1 MTPLKK
7 LALAG
12 ALLAPIVAGAF
23 VYQDRDVADGGR
35 LFGQVLDLVQHRFV
49 DSVKAP
55 DLYEKAA
62 RGLITQLQDPYSE
75 LLSPKQLSEFT
86 KNTGGR
92 YGGIGMQIEEQ
103 PGKGVVVSTVFP
115 NTPAEAAG
123 IREGDMI
130 VGIDT
135 SVTRGWTSRKVAE
148 TITGVPG
155 SKVQVTFARAG
166 VSEAIRATFTRAI
179 IHVPAVR
186 HALMYDGGIG
196 YIKLNGFNET
206 SAREV
211 GTAVRRLM
219 TEGMKGLVLDLRSNP
234 GGYLEQALEMSNLF
248 LNQGQEIVSV
258 RGRNVDPQVY
268 LARQKPVAPTVPLV
282 ILTDQFSAS
291 ASEIVAGALQDHDRA
306 LLLGTT
312 SFGKGLV
319 QTLFNLDGGY
329 ALKMT
334 TQKWY
339 TPSGRSIQKDRK
351 FGADGQIADLAVDSV
366 ESDSARRAR
375 PQFKSDAGRLVYGG
389 GAITPDLIVKPDT
402 VSTAEQELRKV
413 TAPKQ
418 QEMYVTR
425 YDFALELKPRLTP
438 DFVVLPEWREEYYRR
453 LKAKGIVIDR
463 NAWDRAPGFVD
474 RQLEWLIARVAFGD
488 STAHRRTLDDD
499 VQLRT
504 ALELLRRGQTQRD
517 LFALA
522 TPPSKQ

>member
-7 LALAG
+7 AALVG
-12 ALLAPIVAGAF
+12 AILAPVVAGAF
-23 VYQDRDVADGGR
+23 VYQDREVADGGR

-49 DSVKAP
+49 DSVQAP

-62 RGLITQLQDPYSE
+62 RGLISQLQDPYSE

-92 YGGIGMQIEEQ
+92 YGGVGMSIEEQ
-103 PGKGVVVSTVFP
+103 PGRGVIVAKVFP
-115 NTPAEAAG
+115 GTPAEQAG
-123 IREGDMI
+123 IHEGDMI

-135 SVTRGWTSRKVAE
+135 AVTRGWTSRKVSE
-148 TITGVPG
+148 NITGVPG
-155 SKVQVTFARAG
+155 TKVQVTFARPG
-166 VSEAIRATFTRAI
+166 VAEPIRTTFTRAV
-179 IHVPAVR
+179 IHVPAVQYS
-186 HALMYDGGIG
+186 LMYEGNIG
-196 YIKLNGFNET
+196 YIKVQGFNET

-211 GTAVRRLM
+211 GAAMRRL
-219 TEGMKGLVLDLRSNP
+219 TSEGMKGLVLDLRSNP

-258 RGRNVDPQVY
+258 RGRNVEPQVY
-268 LARQKPVAPTVPLV
+268 VARQRPIAPTLPLV

-291 ASEIVAGALQDHDRA
+291 ASGIVAGALQDHDRA
-306 LLLGTT
+306 LLIGTT

-339 TPSGRSIQKDRK
+339 TPSGRSIQKERK
-351 FGADGQIADLAVDSV
+351 VGPDGQIVEVVDSV

-375 PQFKSDAGRLVYGG
+375 PQFKSDGGRIVYGG
-389 GAITPDLIVKPDT
+389 GAITPDLIVRPDT
-402 VSTAEQELRKV
+402 FTTVEQEFRKAS
-413 TAPKQ
+413 APKER
-418 QEMYVTR
+418 EMYVIR
-425 YDFALELKPRLTP
+425 YELAQDLKANLKP
-438 DFVVLPEWREEYYRR
+438 DFVVTSEMREDYYRR
-453 LKAKGIVIDR
+453 LKAKGIDVDR
-463 NAWDRAPGFVD
+463 KSLDRVPNYID
-474 RQLEWLIARVAFGD
+474 RQLEYAVARVAFGD

-504 ALELLRRGQTQRD
+504 ALDLLRKGQTQRD

-522 TPPSKQ
+522 TPPSR

>member
-7 LALAG
+7 AVLAG
-12 ALLAPIVAGAF
+12 AILVPFVAGAF
-23 VYQDRDVADGGR
+23 MIQDREVADGGR

-49 DSVKAP
+49 DSVQAP

-62 RGLITQLQDPYSE
+62 RGLINQLQDPYSE

-92 YGGIGMQIEEQ
+92 YGGIGMSIEEQ
-103 PGKGVVVSTVFP
+103 PGRGVIVAKVFAG
-115 NTPAEAAG
+115 TPAEQAG

-135 SVTRGWTSRKVAE
+135 ANTRAWTSRKVAE

-155 SKVQVTFARAG
+155 SKVQVTFARPG
-166 VSEAIRATFTRAI
+166 VAELIKNTFTRAV
-179 IHVPAVR
+179 IHVPAVQYS
-186 HALMYDGGIG
+186 LMYDGGIG
-196 YIKLNGFNET
+196 YIKVQGFNET

-211 GTAVRRLM
+211 GTAMQRL
-219 TEGMKGLVLDLRSNP
+219 TSQGMKGLVLDLRSNP

-268 LARQKPVAPTVPLV
+268 VARQRPVAATLPLV

-306 LLLGTT
+306 LLIGTT

-339 TPSGRSIQKDRK
+339 TPSGRSIQKERK
-351 FGADGQIADLAVDSV
+351 IGPDGQFVEVVDSV
-366 ESDSARRAR
+366 ESDSARKAR
-375 PQFKSDAGRLVYGG
+375 PQYKSDAGRIVYGG
-389 GAITPDLIVKPDT
+389 GAITPDLIIKPDTFSTIEQEFRRSMAPKDREMYVVRYEMAQELKPTVKPDF
-402 VSTAEQELRKV
+402 SV
-413 TAPKQ
+413 TQ
-418 QEMYVTR
+418 Q
-425 YDFALELKPRLTP
+425 
-438 DFVVLPEWREEYYRR
+438 WRDDYYRR
-453 LKAKGIVIDR
+453 LKARGVEV
-463 NAWDRAPGFVD
+463 DRATWDKVPRYID
-474 RQLEWLIARVAFGD
+474 RQLELAVARVAFGD
-488 STAHRRTLDDD
+488 STMQRRTLVDDP
-499 VQLRT
+499 QLRT
-504 ALELLRRGQTQRD
+504 ALDLLRKGQTQRE
-517 LFALA
+517 LFAIALPA
-522 TPPSKQ
+522 SKQ

>member
-7 LALAG
+7 AALAG
-12 ALLAPIVAGAF
+12 AILVPIVAGAF
-23 VYQDRDVADGGR
+23 MVQDQAVADGGR

-49 DSVKAP
+49 DSVQAP

-62 RGLITQLQDPYSE
+62 RGLVSQLQDPYSE

-92 YGGIGMQIEEQ
+92 YGGLGMTIEEQ
-103 PGKGVVVSTVFP
+103 PGRGVIVAKVFP
-115 NTPAEAAG
+115 GTPAEQAG
-123 IREGDMI
+123 IHEGDMI

-135 SVTRGWTSRKVAE
+135 ANTRGWSSRKVSDN
-148 TITGVPG
+148 ITGVPG
-155 SKVQVTFARAG
+155 TKVTVTFARPGIA
-166 VSEAIRATFTRAI
+166 EPIKNTFTRAV
-179 IHVPAVR
+179 IHVPAVQY
-186 HALMYDGGIG
+186 ALMYDGGIG
-196 YIKLNGFNET
+196 YIKVQGFNET

-211 GTAVRRLM
+211 GTAMRRL
-219 TEGMKGLVLDLRSNP
+219 TSEGMKGLVLDLRSNP

-258 RGRNVDPQVY
+258 RGRNVEPQVY
-268 LARQKPVAPTVPLV
+268 VARQRPVAPALPLV

-306 LLLGTT
+306 LLIGTT

-339 TPSGRSIQKDRK
+339 TPSGRSIQKERK
-351 FGADGQIADLAVDSV
+351 LGPDGQFLEIVDSV

-375 PQFKSDAGRLVYGG
+375 PQFKSDAGRVVYGG

-402 VSTAEQELRKV
+402 FSTVEQEFRRTV
-413 TAPKQ
+413 APKER
-418 QEMYVTR
+418 EMYVVR
-425 YDFALELKPRLTP
+425 YEMAQELKPSVKP
-438 DFVVLPEWREEYYRR
+438 DFAVQPQWREDYYRR
-453 LKAKGIVIDR
+453 IKARGVEIDKTL
-463 NAWDRAPGFVD
+463 WDKVPRYVD
-474 RQLEWLIARVAFGD
+474 RQLELAVARVAFGD
-488 STAHRRTLDDD
+488 STFQRRTLVDD

-504 ALELLRRGQTQRD
+504 ALDLLRKGQTQRD

-522 TPPSKQ
+522 LPANKQ

>member
-1 MTPLKK
+1 MKPLKK
-7 LALAG
+7 AALVG
-12 ALLAPIVAGAF
+12 AILAPVVAGAF
-23 VYQDRDVADGGR
+23 VYQDREVADGGR

-49 DSVKAP
+49 DSVQAP

-62 RGLITQLQDPYSE
+62 RGLISQLQDPYSE

-92 YGGIGMQIEEQ
+92 YGGVGMSIEEQ
-103 PGKGVVVSTVFP
+103 PGRGVIVAKVFP
-115 NTPAEAAG
+115 NTPAEQAG
-123 IREGDMI
+123 IHEGDMI

-135 SVTRGWTSRKVAE
+135 ANTRGWSSGKVAQ

-155 SKVQVTFARAG
+155 TKVQVTFARPS
-166 VSEAIRATFTRAI
+166 VTEPIRATFTRAV
-179 IHVPAVR
+179 IHVPAVPF
-186 HALMYDGGIG
+186 ALMYDGNIG
-196 YIKLNGFNET
+196 YIKVQGFNET
-206 SAREV
+206 SSREV
-211 GTAVRRLM
+211 SAAMRRL
-219 TEGMKGLVLDLRSNP
+219 TSEGMKGLVLDLRSNP

-248 LNQGQEIVSV
+248 LQQGQEIVSV
-258 RGRNVDPQVY
+258 RGRNVEPQIYV
-268 LARQKPVAPTVPLV
+268 ARQRPVAPTLPLV

-306 LLLGTT
+306 LLIGTT

-339 TPSGRSIQKDRK
+339 TPSGRSIQKERK
-351 FGADGQIADLAVDSV
+351 AGPDGQFVEAVDSV

-375 PQFKSDAGRLVYGG
+375 PQFKSDAGRIVYGG
-389 GAITPDLIVKPDT
+389 GAVTPDLIVKPDT
-402 VSTAEQELRKV
+402 FTTAEQEFRKAM
-413 TAPKQ
+413 APKER
-418 QEMYVTR
+418 EMYVIR
-425 YDFALELKPRLTP
+425 YELAQDLKGKVQP
-438 DFVVLPEWREEYYRR
+438 DFEVTQELRDNYYNRI
-453 LKAKGIVIDR
+453 KAKGIEFDR
-463 NAWDRAPGFVD
+463 KAADRVPRYID
-474 RQLEWLIARVAFGD
+474 RQLEYAVARVAFGD

-504 ALELLRRGQTQRD
+504 ALDLLRKGQTQRD

-522 TPPSKQ
+522 TPPSR

>member
-1 MTPLKK
+1 MTSFKK
-7 LALAG
+7 A
-12 ALLAPIVAGAF
+12 ALLGAILAPLVAGAF
-23 VYQDRDVADGGR
+23 VYQDREVADGGR

-49 DSVKAP
+49 DSVQAP

-62 RGLITQLQDPYSE
+62 RGLISQLQDPYSE

-86 KNTGGR
+86 KQTGGR
-92 YGGIGMQIEEQ
+92 YGGIGMSIEEQ
-103 PGKGVVVSTVFP
+103 PGRGVIVAKVFP
-115 NTPAEAAG
+115 GTPAEQAG

-135 SVTRGWTSRKVAE
+135 MNTRTWTSRKVAE

-155 SKVQVTFARAG
+155 SKVTVTFARPG
-166 VSEAIRATFTRAI
+166 VAEPIKDTFTRAI
-179 IHVPAVR
+179 IHVPAVPY
-186 HALMYDGGIG
+186 AIMYDGNIG
-196 YIKLNGFNET
+196 YVKVQGFNET

-211 GTAVRRLM
+211 GAALRRL
-219 TEGMKGLVLDLRSNP
+219 TSEGMKGLVLDLRNNP

-258 RGRNVDPQVY
+258 RGRNVDPQIYV
-268 LARQKPVAPTVPLV
+268 ARQRPLAPTIPMVV
-282 ILTDQFSAS
+282 LTDGYSAS

-306 LLLGTT
+306 LLIGTT

-351 FGADGQIADLAVDSV
+351 LGTDGQIAELAIDSV

-375 PQFKSDAGRLVYGG
+375 PQYKSDAGRIVYGG
-389 GAITPDLIVKPDT
+389 GAITPDLVVKPDT
-402 VSTAEQELRKV
+402 FTTVEQEFRKAM
-413 TAPKQ
+413 APKER
-418 QEMYVTR
+418 EMYVTR
-425 YDFALELKPRLTP
+425 YELAQDLKSRVSP
-438 DFVVLPEWREEYYRR
+438 DFTVTAEWRDDYYRR
-453 LKAKGIVIDR
+453 LKAKGIEVDR
-463 NAWDRAPGFVD
+463 SAWDRVPRYLD
-474 RQLEWLIARVAFGD
+474 RQLELAIARVAFGD
-488 STAHRRTLDDD
+488 STMHRRTLVDDP
-499 VQLRT
+499 QMRT
-504 ALELLRRGQTQRD
+504 ALDLLRKGQTQRD

-522 TPPSKQ
+522 TPPKR

>member
-7 LALAG
+7 VALVS
-12 ALLAPIVAGAF
+12 ALVAPLVAGAF
-23 VYQDRDVADGGR
+23 VYQDRAVADGGR

-49 DSVKAP
+49 DSVQAP

-62 RGLITQLQDPYSE
+62 RGLVSQLQDPYSE

-92 YGGIGMQIEEQ
+92 YGGIGMSIEEQ
-103 PGKGVVVSTVFP
+103 PNKGVIVAKVFP
-115 NTPAEAAG
+115 STPAEAAG

-135 SVTRGWTSRKVAE
+135 FNTRGWTSRKVSDN
-148 TITGVPG
+148 ITGTPG
-155 SKVQVTFARAG
+155 TKVQVTFARAG
-166 VSEAIRATFTRAI
+166 VAEPIRATFTRAV
-179 IHVPAVR
+179 IHVPAVQY
-186 HALMYDGGIG
+186 ALMYEGSVG
-196 YIKLNGFNET
+196 YIKVNGFNET
-206 SAREV
+206 AAREV
-211 GTAVRRLM
+211 GAALRRL
-219 TEGMKGLVLDLRSNP
+219 TSEGMKGLVLDLRSNP

-258 RGRNVDPQVY
+258 RGRNVEPQIYV
-268 LARQKPVAPTVPLV
+268 ARQRPVAPTVPLV

-306 LLLGTT
+306 LLIGTT

-351 FGADGQIADLAVDSV
+351 IGPDGQISDADSV

-375 PQFKSDAGRLVYGG
+375 PQYKSDGGRVVYGG

-402 VSTAEQELRKV
+402 FSAAEQEFRKL

-418 QEMYVTR
+418 QELYVIR
-425 YDFALELKPRLTP
+425 YDLAQELKGRVTP
-438 DFVVLPEWREEYYRR
+438 DFKVSPEWREDYYRR
-453 LKAKGIVIDR
+453 IKSKGIDIDR
-463 NAWDRAPGFVD
+463 KVWESVPAYVD
-474 RQLEWLIARVAFGD
+474 RLLEYSVARVAFGD

-504 ALELLRRGQTQRD
+504 ALDLLRKGQTQRD

-522 TPPSKQ
+522 TPTKQ

>member
-1 MTPLKK
+1 MKSLKK
-7 LALAG
+7 ATLVAAI
-12 ALLAPIVAGAF
+12 LAPVVAGAF

-49 DSVKAP
+49 DSVQAP

-62 RGLITQLQDPYSE
+62 RGLIGQLQDPYSE

-92 YGGIGMQIEEQ
+92 YGGVGMSIEEH
-103 PGKGVVVSTVFP
+103 PNRGVIVAKVFP
-115 NTPAEAAG
+115 GTPAEQAG

-135 SVTRGWTSRKVAE
+135 AVTREWSSAKVAQ

-155 SKVQVTFARAG
+155 TKVQVTFARPG
-166 VSEAIRATFTRAI
+166 VAEPIRATFTRAV
-179 IHVPAVR
+179 IHIPAVPF
-186 HALMYDGGIG
+186 ALMYEGNIG
-196 YIKLNGFNET
+196 YIKVQGFNET

-211 GTAVRRLM
+211 STAMRRLT

-258 RGRNVDPQVY
+258 RGRNVEPQVY
-268 LARQKPVAPTVPLV
+268 VARQRPIAPTLPLV

-306 LLLGTT
+306 LLIGTT

-351 FGADGQIADLAVDSV
+351 PGADGPTTEVIDSM

-375 PQFKSDAGRLVYGG
+375 PQFKSDAGRVVYGG
-389 GAITPDLIVKPDT
+389 GAVTPDLIVRPDT
-402 VSTAEQELRKV
+402 FTTIEQEFRKA
-413 TAPKQ
+413 TAAKER
-418 QEMYVTR
+418 EMYVTR
-425 YDFALELKPRLTP
+425 YELAQELKGTVKP
-438 DFVVLPEWREEYYRR
+438 DFVVTAEWRENYYRR
-453 LKAKGIVIDR
+453 LKAKGIEVDR
-463 NAWDRAPGFVD
+463 QAVERVPRYID
-474 RQLEWLIARVAFGD
+474 RQLEFAVARVAFGD
-488 STAHRRTLDDD
+488 STAHRRSLDDD

-504 ALELLRRGQTQRD
+504 ALDLLRKGQTQRD

-522 TPPSKQ
+522 TPPSR

>member
-1 MTPLKK
+1 MTRLKK
-7 LALAG
+7 VALAG
-12 ALLAPIVAGAF
+12 ALLAPLVVGAF
-23 VYQDRDVADGGR
+23 VYQDREVADGGR

-49 DSVKAP
+49 DSVQAP
-55 DLYEKAA
+55 ELYEKAA

-92 YGGIGMQIEEQ
+92 YGGVGMSIEEQ
-103 PGKGVVVSTVFP
+103 PHKGVIVATVFP
-115 NTPAEAAG
+115 GTPAEQAG

-135 SVTRGWTSRKVAE
+135 AVTRGWTSRKVSDN
-148 TITGVPG
+148 ITGVPG
-155 SKVQVTFARAG
+155 TKVQVTFARAG
-166 VSEAIRATFTRAI
+166 VTEPIRVTFTRAI

-186 HALMYDGGIG
+186 HALMYEGGIG
-196 YIKLNGFNET
+196 YIKVNGFNET

-211 GTAVRRLM
+211 GAALRRL
-219 TEGMKGLVLDLRSNP
+219 TSEGMKGLVLDLRSNP

-258 RGRNVDPQVY
+258 RGRNVDPQIY
-268 LARQKPVAPTVPLV
+268 TARQRPIAPSVPLV
-282 ILTDQFSAS
+282 ILTDQLSAS

-306 LLLGTT
+306 LLIGTT

-339 TPSGRSIQKDRK
+339 TPSGRSIQRDRK
-351 FGADGQIADLAVDSV
+351 TSADGQIADVGVDSV

-375 PQFKSDAGRLVYGG
+375 PQYKSDAGRVVYGG

-402 VSTAEQELRKV
+402 FSTAEQEFRRV

-418 QEMYVTR
+418 QEMYVIR
-425 YDFALELKPRLTP
+425 YDLAQELKPRVRA
-438 DFVVLPEWREEYYRR
+438 DFAVTPEWRSEYYRR
-453 LKAKGIVIDR
+453 LKAKGVDIDR
-463 NAWDRAPGFVD
+463 GSWDRVPRYVD
-474 RQLEWLIARVAFGD
+474 RQLELMIARVAFGD
-488 STAHRRTLDDD
+488 STAQRRTLVDD
-499 VQLRT
+499 VQLRA
-504 ALELLRRGQTQRD
+504 ALDLLRKGQTQRE

-522 TPPSKQ
+522 TPPSK

>member
-1 MTPLKK
+1 MTSLKK
-7 LALAG
+7 AALIG
-12 ALLAPIVAGAF
+12 AILAPVVAGAF
-23 VYQDRDVADGGR
+23 VYQDREVADGGR

-49 DSVKAP
+49 DSVQAP

-62 RGLITQLQDPYSE
+62 RGLISQLQDPYSE

-92 YGGIGMQIEEQ
+92 YGGVGMSIEEQ
-103 PGKGVVVSTVFP
+103 PGRGVIVAKVFP
-115 NTPAEAAG
+115 GTPAEQAG
-123 IREGDMI
+123 IHEGDMI

-135 SVTRGWTSRKVAE
+135 ATTRGWSSAKVAQ

-155 SKVQVTFARAG
+155 TKVQVTFARPG
-166 VSEAIRATFTRAI
+166 VAESIRTTFTRAV
-179 IHVPAVR
+179 IHVPAVQ
-186 HALMYDGGIG
+186 HALMYDGSIG
-196 YIKLNGFNET
+196 YIKVQGFNET
-206 SAREV
+206 SASEV
-211 GTAVRRLM
+211 RKAMARL
-219 TEGMKGLVLDLRSNP
+219 TSEGMKGLVLDLRSNP

-258 RGRNVDPQVY
+258 RGRNVEPQVY
-268 LARQKPVAPTVPLV
+268 VARQRPIAPSLPLV
-282 ILTDQFSAS
+282 VLTDGFSAS

-306 LLLGTT
+306 LLIGTT

-351 FGADGQIADLAVDSV
+351 AGPDGQFVEAPDSV
-366 ESDSARRAR
+366 ESDSARRER
-375 PQFKSDAGRLVYGG
+375 PQFKSDGGRVVYGG
-389 GAITPDLIVKPDT
+389 GAITPDLVVKPDT
-402 VSTAEQELRKV
+402 FTTLEQEFRKAS
-413 TAPKQ
+413 APKER
-418 QEMYVTR
+418 EMYVTR
-425 YDFALELKPRLTP
+425 YELAQDLKGKVKSDFEVTAEM
-438 DFVVLPEWREEYYRR
+438 REDYYRR
-453 LKAKGIVIDR
+453 LKAKGIDVDR
-463 NAWDRAPGFVD
+463 KAVERVPRYID
-474 RQLEWLIARVAFGD
+474 RQLEFAISRVAFGD

-504 ALELLRRGQTQRD
+504 ALELLRKGQTQRD

-522 TPPSKQ
+522 TPSSR